1 MDNRPHPGLSAD
13 IAAALDWWR
22 DAGVDMDF
30 SDAPADWLAPP
41 ESVEDE
47 PPLAI
52 PVRAAMPEEPAAPTI
67 AQADLPVTLAAFSEW
82 WLNEPTLDGGRS
94 GGRVAPRGPAG
105 AELMVIVPEPEPDD
119 SDMLLSGPLGR
130 LLDAMLA
137 AMGLPDD
144 TVYRAS
150 ALPRHTPMADWS
162 GLARQG
168 IGQVLRHHVGL
179 VRPKRL
185 VAFGSNILPLLGH
198 DPAHN
203 PAVLTLFNHEEGNIP
218 LLVARELAA
227 LRERPRWKAGL
238 WQGWLDW
245 TA

>member
-1 MDNRPHPGLSAD
+1 MDNRPNPGLSTD

-22 DAGVDMDF
+22 EAGVDLDF
-30 SDAPADWLAPP
+30 SDDPADWLAPP
-41 ESVEDE
+41 ESAQAA
-47 PPLAI
+47 PAI
-52 PVRAAMPEEPAAPTI
+52 AVPVRPAAPEEPAAPTV
-67 AQADLPVTLAAFSEW
+67 AQADLPATLADFAAW
-82 WLNEPTLDGGRS
+82 WLAEPTLDGGRS
-94 GGRVAPRGPAG
+94 GGRVPPRGPAG

-119 SDMLLSGPLGR
+119 GAVLLSGPLGR

-137 AMGLPDD
+137 AMGLAGDAA
-144 TVYRAS
+144 YLAS
-150 ALPRHTPMADWS
+150 ALPRHTPMADWADL
-162 GLARQG
+162 GRQG

-185 VAFGSNILPLLGH
+185 ITFGSNILPLLDH
-198 DPAHN
+198 DPAHSS
-203 PAVLTLFNHEEGNIP
+203 AVLTHFNHEQGNIP

-238 WQGWLDW
+238 WQGWLEW